1 MQTLNKTEKI
11 AHLQG
16 KSGSD
21 RNVAIQ
27 DMLMAYRDT
36 SHPVTGISLYQAMM
50 NKPVRTKLGLYQSAT
65 EGEKQPR

>member
-50 NKPVRTKLGLYQSAT
+50 NRPVGLY
-65 EGEKQPR
+65 

>member
-27 DMLMAYRDT
+27 EMLMAYRYT

-50 NKPVRTKLGLYQSAT
+50 NRPVRTKLGLY
-65 EGEKQPR
+65 